1 MLNVPD
7 YQCFNFHKKINFLFN
22 FDVIFSHFMSHLN
35 LSQTKHRHKVK
46 KKILF
51 VIFSLCTISTQR
63 ASSTYIKLNNNATL
77 YIFHHPS
84 NDINPVCIAL
94 ERDEVLSLC
103 M

>member
-46 KKILF
+46 KKFFLSF
-51 VIFSLCTISTQR
+51 
-63 ASSTYIKLNNNATL
+63 
-77 YIFHHPS
+77 FHF
-84 NDINPVCIAL
+84 
-94 ERDEVLSLC
+94 VLSQLNEHHQHT
-103 M
+103 